1 MNKAGHSR
9 RYFIMASGLGL
20 VVVLVM
26 IIWVNLQGIAG
37 FLIVPETVIKADLAI
52 VLSGGSIPRVLTA
65 RDLYKKGSV
74 EKILLIPEPNGSNA
88 ADKELHRLG
97 INLVKSNELTSRILK
112 ASHVP
117 LSDVL
122 TLPQA
127 INGTINEA
135 KAVKEYL
142 GNTQKFKRVVIVTSG
157 LSSQRQCYIFRQVL
171 VGVEVLCSASA
182 YTRFEV
188 DNWWKHPRRAL
199 GVLIEYLKFT
209 ANFLTLLV

>member
-1 MNKAGHSR
+1 MGNVGKSKAGHSR
-9 RYFIMASGLGL
+9 MYFIMASGLAL

-37 FLIVPETVIKADLAI
+37 FLVVSETAIKADLAI

-74 EKILLIPEPNGSNA
+74 EKILFIPEPNGSNA

-97 INLVKSNELTSRILK
+97 INLVKSNELTSRILN

-117 LSDVL
+117 LSAVL
-122 TLPQA
+122 TLPHA

-157 LSSQRQCYIFRQVL
+157 LSSQRQCYIFSV
-171 VGVEVLCSASA
+171 
-182 YTRFEV
+182 
-188 DNWWKHPRRAL
+188 
-199 GVLIEYLKFT
+199 
-209 ANFLTLLV
+209 